1 MMLSLPLS
9 QSWIKSLTSP
19 EASMEKRRGAQ
30 AILEP
35 PLGPLSEGRYEE
47 HSVPARQGPWVRLE
61 KEQEEDEQR

>member
-1 MMLSLPLS
+1 
-9 QSWIKSLTSP
+9 
-19 EASMEKRRGAQ
+19 MEKRRGAQ